1 VRITCRLIAASTARA
16 ILAGLRGMKRLE
28 MRPSGARSPAPSG
41 SVRHLR
47 QALVL
52 LLSCAAGGVDAASYI
67 GLGHVFAANMTGN
80 SVHLGMAI
88 GRVSAVDVAH
98 SASAL
103 LGFLA
108 GAAAGAAIVERDDST
123 IPWPRAVTFALSAEL
138 VLLGVVALVW
148 RGVGTQRPLV
158 VDAFLIA
165 LGVAMGMQSVAIMRL
180 RIPGVASTYLTG
192 TLTSLMAG
200 IIRRASGKQA
210 PTPEAPTH
218 SSALLAL
225 VWVVYVAGATL
236 TTLASRRGGAF
247 GLLLPMILI
256 AIVLAGADREG
267 GVISGVRRR
276 AD

>member
-1 VRITCRLIAASTARA
+1 
-16 ILAGLRGMKRLE
+16 MKQLE
-28 MRPSGARSPAPSG
+28 LRPSGAKSSVQPS

-52 LLSCAAGGVDAASYI
+52 LLSCAAGGVDAASYV

-88 GRVSAVDVAH
+88 GRVSAVDAGH

-103 LGFLA
+103 LGFLL

-123 IPWPRAVTFALSAEL
+123 VPWPRAVTVALSAEL
-138 VLLGVVALVW
+138 VLLGAVALAW
-148 RGVGTQRPLV
+148 RGVGTQQSLM

-165 LGVAMGMQSVAIMRL
+165 LGVAMGMQSIAIVRL

-200 IIRRASGKQA
+200 LIRRASGKQA

-225 VWVVYVAGATL
+225 VWVVYVSGAAL
-236 TTLASRRGGAF
+236 TTLAARRGGPLA
-247 GLLLPMILI
+247 LLLPMVLI

-276 AD
+276 GE